1 MPSALSLRDENLNFL
16 GRNHSANEAINAIE
30 AVKQS
35 FDNYSLDFIYALP
48 NQTISGWEKELREAI
63 SLASNHLSLYQLTI
77 ENGTKFGAMAKA
89 GLLNEID
96 ESIAADMFDLTN
108 DVTTSHG
115 LYRYEVS
122 NHAKYGFESKHNLN
136 YWEYGDY
143 IGIGPGA
150 HGRYGNIKL
159 MTVDIKQPELWIK
172 SVINHGNGVELKQ
185 LLTDED
191 MRIEKVMM
199 GMRLSSGIDIN
210 LVKNYKDLVKD
221 GLLDIVNDKIKATNR
236 GMKLLNSVIA
246 KLV

>member
-1 MPSALSLRDENLNFL
+1 M
-16 GRNHSANEAINAIE
+16 
-30 AVKQS
+30 
-35 FDNYSLDFIYALP
+35 P
-48 NQTISGWEKELREAI
+48 NQTIGGWEKELREAI

-96 ESIAADMFDLTN
+96 EGIAADMFDLTN

-115 LYRYEVS
+115 LHRYEVS

-150 HGRYGNIKL
+150 HGRYGDIKL
-159 MTVDIKQPELWIK
+159 MTVDIKQPELWMK
-172 SVINHGNGVELKQ
+172 AVIEYGNGVELKQ

-191 MRIEKVMM
+191 MRVEKVMM
-199 GMRLSSGIDIN
+199 GMRLSDGIDIN
-210 LVKNYKDLVKD
+210 LVSDYKDLVTD
-221 GLLDIVNDKIKATNR
+221 DLLETVDSKIRATQS
-236 GMKLLNSVIA
+236 GIKLLNSLIT
-246 KLV
+246 KII